1 MGILWNQKSLIKKRK
16 LGTSLRL
23 NLLFI
28 LEGRGR
34 NIMTHKQYEN
44 EERFNGGLIYGENN
58 RADDRMG
65 F

>member
-1 MGILWNQKSLIKKRK
+1 
-16 LGTSLRL
+16 
-23 NLLFI
+23 
-28 LEGRGR
+28 
-34 NIMTHKQYEN
+34 MTHKQYEN